1 MNILLTS
8 LNAKYIHTNL
18 ALRYLY
24 ETALEH
30 QENIEI
36 KEFTINHEDDY
47 IFSEIIKGQYDI
59 ICLSCYVWNISQI
72 LYLTSN
78 IKKVNKETIIILG
91 GQEVSYD
98 SERIIEENPQIDFII
113 RGEGE
118 KTLAEL
124 LDHLIKRN
132 SNIDEIK
139 GITYKTENGITLNG
153 DRELI
158 QELDQIPFPYTHYF
172 PCENKIIYY
181 ETSRGCPCSCSYCM
195 SSVIKGVRYF
205 SLERVKKDLDFF
217 IKNQVKQVKFID
229 RTFNTNEK
237 RCMEIMQHICDND
250 NGKTNFHFEIKG
262 DLLSEAM
269 LTFLQTVREGL
280 FQFEIGVQST
290 NLETIQAINRKT
302 DFEKIKYNVSKLKE
316 NDNIHLHLD
325 LIAGLPYEDYNR
337 FLKSFNEVYHTKP
350 HNLQLGFLK
359 LLKGAKIREE
369 ANKHH
374 YVFRNKEPYEILSNQ
389 YLSHNDLIQLK
400 RIEDIL
406 DKFYNRSGF
415 QTTLRY
421 MIENYFEQPSD
432 FYQELAEYWYAN
444 GYQHEAHNKKAL
456 YEILRIFCINK
467 NASEEILNELLLYDK
482 MLISQQGQTEHG
494 SADIAKA
501 IHDILHHDEF
511 RKNFMP
517 DYEHLKVKEIK
528 KKLSFHVFQ
537 YNVYDYASNGNKL
550 DRFKNLCFFDYKAK
564 DIKEQGKVYCLNWEL
579 VKKYS

>member
-1 MNILLTS
+1 M
-8 LNAKYIHTNL
+8 
-18 ALRYLY
+18 
-24 ETALEH
+24 
-30 QENIEI
+30 
-36 KEFTINHEDDY
+36 
-47 IFSEIIKGQYDI
+47 
-59 ICLSCYVWNISQI
+59 
-72 LYLTSN
+72 
-78 IKKVNKETIIILG
+78 
-91 GQEVSYD
+91 
-98 SERIIEENPQIDFII
+98 
-113 RGEGE
+113 
-118 KTLAEL
+118 
-124 LDHLIKRN
+124 
-132 SNIDEIK
+132 
-139 GITYKTENGITLNG
+139 
-153 DRELI
+153 
-158 QELDQIPFPYTHYF
+158 
-172 PCENKIIYY
+172 
-181 ETSRGCPCSCSYCM
+181 
-195 SSVIKGVRYF
+195 
-205 SLERVKKDLDFF
+205 
-217 IKNQVKQVKFID
+217 
-229 RTFNTNEK
+229 
-237 RCMEIMQHICDND
+237 
-250 NGKTNFHFEIKG
+250 
-262 DLLSEAM
+262 
-269 LTFLQTVREGL
+269 
-280 FQFEIGVQST
+280 
-290 NLETIQAINRKT
+290 
-302 DFEKIKYNVSKLKE
+302 
-316 NDNIHLHLD
+316 
-325 LIAGLPYEDYNR
+325 
-337 FLKSFNEVYHTKP
+337 
-350 HNLQLGFLK
+350 
-359 LLKGAKIREE
+359 
-369 ANKHH
+369 
-374 YVFRNKEPYEILSNQ
+374 SNQ